1 MKKYMFTSASGLN
14 LWLAEHTTFTFTS
27 KIRRLTRTDI
37 LLHALAGRD
46 FNPAHIVEGYADKS
60 LFKGIVSHGI
70 GIISRA
76 EGMFVKMMVFENPAE
91 IIAAGFKE
99 IKYYKPLRLNASY
112 YYEYTISNMRPIK
125 NRLDFDCHIS
135 CIAFDEGKKATI
147 AEWDWKPSF
156 VEPTKL
162 SRAERRQLIPVSY
175 ALNVFRYF
183 VFEPLGACL
192 MYGIG
197 IPLILSIIPIMIL
210 QMLGVIPSS
219 SIDYMI

>member
-1 MKKYMFTSASGLN
+1 MFTSASALN

-27 KIRRLTRTDI
+27 KKRKLTRTDI

-60 LFKGIVSHGI
+60 LFKGVVSHGI

-76 EGMFVKMMVFENPAE
+76 EGAFVKMMVFENPVE

-99 IKYYKPLRLNASY
+99 IKYYKPLRLHASY
-112 YYEYTISNMRPIK
+112 YYEYTISNMRPVK
-125 NRLDFDCHIS
+125 NRFDFDCHIT
-135 CIAFDEGKKATI
+135 CIAFDEGKKVTI

-156 VEPTKL
+156 VEPIKL
-162 SRAERRQLIPVSY
+162 SHAERRQLIPNSY
-175 ALNVFRYF
+175 FWNVFRYF
-183 VFEPLGACL
+183 LFEPFGSFV

-197 IPLILSIIPIMIL
+197 IPLILSIIPLMIL
-210 QMLGVIPSS
+210 QMCGVLPPS